1 MLWPCP
7 DVTCDSG
14 QVDLEHEWTV
24 PGHMPFSKA
33 HWTPFEG
40 QKVKGTVRR
49 VVLRGEVAYIDGQVR
64 VWPVPSPSC
73 DLTAIFIPP
82 QHICVVPLLLPD
94 AFTWVGTGPPG
105 HLFLLPSTPSGSQS
119 GSLPAL
125 HSPSPALCL
134 QVLVPPGYGQDVRK
148 WPQGAVPQLTPSA
161 PATSEITTVPT
172 LLVAGVGCWRLQ
184 PEAGLMA

>member
-1 MLWPCP
+1 MDEARGVGVCPVLWPRP
-7 DVTCDSG
+7 GVTCDSG

-64 VWPVPSPSC
+64 VGPVPSPSC

-82 QHICVVPLLLPD
+82 QHICMVPLLPPD

-119 GSLPAL
+119 DSARSSLALPCPLSAGSGAPRLRTGCTQVA
-125 HSPSPALCL
+125 SGGCSPAH
-134 QVLVPPGYGQDVRK
+134 
-148 WPQGAVPQLTPSA
+148 
-161 PATSEITTVPT
+161 T
-172 LLVAGVGCWRLQ
+172 LSPCYQ
-184 PEAGLMA
+184 

>member
-1 MLWPCP
+1 MCSVLWPYP
-7 DVTCDSG
+7 SITRDSG

-40 QKVKGTVRR
+40 QRVKGTIRR

-64 VWPVPSPSC
+64 VWSSPNPSC
-73 DLTAIFIPP
+73 T
-82 QHICVVPLLLPD
+82 VPLPAPD
-94 AFTWVGTGPPG
+94 ALYVGG
-105 HLFLLPSTPSGSQS
+105 HRSHRALFLLASTPSGSQS
-119 GSLPAL
+119 GAAPSSLAL
-125 HSPSPALCL
+125 PALCL

-148 WPQGAVPQLTPSA
+148 WPQGAVPQLAPSA
-161 PATSEITTVPT
+161 PATSEITTVPI
-172 LLVAGVGCWRLQ
+172 LLRAGVEGWRLQ